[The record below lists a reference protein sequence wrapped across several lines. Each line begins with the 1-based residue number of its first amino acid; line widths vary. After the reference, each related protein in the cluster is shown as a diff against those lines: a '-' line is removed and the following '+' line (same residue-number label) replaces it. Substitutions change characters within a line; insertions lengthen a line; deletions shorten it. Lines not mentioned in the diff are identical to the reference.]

1 MSATRLYSVNAREPT
16 TVTANTKTKNK
27 IKAMTDSFNLAAI
40 DIGSNAARLLIKSVT
55 RQDDGTL
62 QFQKLQFVR
71 VPLRLGLDVFSQG
84 KISQE
89 REAQL
94 LRTIKA
100 FRQLMIIYN
109 IVDYRACA
117 TAALRDAR
125 NGSKVIR
132 RIKHVTSIPIDI
144 ITGEEEARTI
154 YDNHIEKLLI
164 TSANAQEGSTAYL
177 YVDVGGG
184 STEVT
189 CIAGGQLIESRSFN
203 IGTLRMLSGTVS
215 LESINEMSDQIC
227 AMLSGQTSVTI
238 IGSGGN
244 INKLFRLVPKKA
256 KLKDR
261 ITVAQLER
269 LHTQLSALSVEQRI
283 REFDLRPDR
292 ADVIVPAAQI
302 FLDIAHAAGAPD
314 ILVPT
319 IGLADGIISKLAIS
333 I

>member
-1 MSATRLYSVNAREPT
+1 MIFQYNP
-16 TVTANTKTKNK
+16 
-27 IKAMTDSFNLAAI
+27 DSFNLAAI

-62 QFQKLQFVR
+62 QFQKQQFVR
-71 VPLRLGLDVFSQG
+71 FPLRLGLDVFTQG
-84 KISQE
+84 KISKE
-89 REAQL
+89 REIQFI
-94 LRTIKA
+94 RMIKA

-109 IVDYRACA
+109 VVDYRACA
-117 TAALRDAR
+117 TAALRDAK
-125 NGSKVIR
+125 NGEKIIK
-132 RIKHVTSIPIDI
+132 RIKHITGIPIEI
-144 ITGEEEARTI
+144 ISGEEEAQTI

-164 TSANAQEGSTAYL
+164 ASANANQVNTAYL

-184 STEVT
+184 STEVS
-189 CIAGGQLIESRSFN
+189 CIANGELRKSCSFN

-215 LESINEMSDQIC
+215 LDFINEMCDQIC
-227 AMLSGQTSVTI
+227 EMLDGLTGLTEVSI

-244 INKLFRLVPKKA
+244 INKLYRLVPKKT

-261 ITVAQLER
+261 ITLQQLER
-269 LHTQLSALSVEQRI
+269 LYGQLSSISLEERI

-302 FLDIAHAAGAPD
+302 FIAIARAVNSNA

-319 IGLADGIISKLAIS
+319 IGLADGIINKLANNNS
-333 I
+333 EL